1 MECIYMTMVLILVNP
16 PSLLPWHLTFIDYL
30 SDLLLIDSQTILQ
43 SNSTWQPLLNSNNQS
58 PDDWWNSYRILFLSQ
73 WTQLRIYFINYY
85 LKASA
90 TTPLPAD
97 VDYKIVLL
105 KFLLYLL
112 SQRPPSGN
120 DLALKCKM
128 SPRYNK
134 YSPQST
140 SINTWPINNIGEI
153 TVNMRCGELNNFLT
167 ETLMLYVM
175 SDKGLLYCTG
185 L

>member
-1 MECIYMTMVLILVNP
+1 MNTIKN
-16 PSLLPWHLTFIDYL
+16 LLHK
-30 SDLLLIDSQTILQ
+30 LL
-43 SNSTWQPLLNSNNQS
+43 
-58 PDDWWNSYRILFLSQ
+58 FEG
-73 WTQLRIYFINYY
+73 
-85 LKASA
+85 

-112 SQRPPSGN
+112 SQRPPSRN

-140 SINTWPINNIGEI
+140 SINT
-153 TVNMRCGELNNFLT
+153 
-167 ETLMLYVM
+167 
-175 SDKGLLYCTG
+175 
-185 L
+185 